1 MSLGHADG
9 EAWLRF
15 GKDGFRQESL
25 KDMVGFGVF
34 GAGEIGGIHAGHI
47 NSHPGAN
54 LISICDPNVGRASSL
69 ANEFGA
75 KVARSPEEMIAD
87 REVDAAVIA
96 ASTIAHREL
105 ARLCLMHG
113 KPFLCEKPVDL
124 SLDSAIE
131 TLRLARKSGVVAGMG
146 FNRRYDFQHSILKDA
161 VAEGEIGRI
170 EMMHFTSRTH
180 ALPNLD
186 YIKNSGGMLRD
197 KGAHFFDLACWIA
210 GERPVEVYA
219 VGDCLIEPRFA
230 KHGDVDTAMVVLRM
244 ESGALCHF
252 NFSRRTNYG
261 YDESIE
267 VFGSEGKMESRPP
280 VPLNLVRSSGE
291 HVHSEGIHGHWVPRF
306 VESYF
311 EQLDA
316 FIQRLEGPVL
326 TFPMLADGVV
336 AEAIADAGIRSMK
349 EARSVRL
356 DLDF

>member
-1 MSLGHADG
+1 
-9 EAWLRF
+9 
-15 GKDGFRQESL
+15 
-25 KDMVGFGVF
+25 MVGFGIF
-34 GAGEIGGIHAGHI
+34 GAGEIGGIHADHI
-47 NSHPGAN
+47 NSHPGTS
-54 LISICDPNVGRASSL
+54 LVSIYDLNAGRSSSL

-75 KVARSPEEMIAD
+75 GVAGSPEEMLANPK
-87 REVDAAVIA
+87 VDAAIIA
-96 ASTIAHREL
+96 ASTGAHCEL
-105 ARLCLMHG
+105 ARLCLAHG

-131 TLRLARKSGVVAGMG
+131 TLRLARKSGVIAGMG
-146 FNRRYDFQHSILKDA
+146 FNRRYDFQHSTLKDA
-161 VAEGEIGRI
+161 VADGEIGRI
-170 EMMHFTSRTH
+170 EMMHFTSRTQ

-219 VGDCLIEPRFA
+219 IGDCLIEPRFA
-230 KHGDVDTAMVVLRM
+230 KHGDVDTAMVILRM

-267 VFGSEGKMESRPP
+267 VFGSEGKFESRPP
-280 VPLNLVRSSGE
+280 VPLNLVHSSGE
-291 HVHSEGIHGHWVPRF
+291 LVHSEGIHGHWVPRF

-326 TFPMLADGVV
+326 TFPMLVDGVV
-336 AEAIADAGIRSMK
+336 AEAIADAGLRSMK
-349 EARSVRL
+349 GGGSVQL

>member
-1 MSLGHADG
+1 
-9 EAWLRF
+9 
-15 GKDGFRQESL
+15 
-25 KDMVGFGVF
+25 MVGFGVF
-34 GAGEIGGIHAGHI
+34 GAGEIGGIHADHI

-75 KVARSPEEMIAD
+75 KVARSPEEMISD

-96 ASTIAHREL
+96 ASTVAHCEL
-105 ARLCLMHG
+105 ARLCLTHG

-124 SLDSAIE
+124 SLDSAME
-131 TLRLARKSGVVAGMG
+131 TLRIARKSGVVAGMG

-170 EMMHFTSRTH
+170 EMMHFTSRTQ

-267 VFGSEGKMESRPP
+267 VFGSEGKMEARPP

-311 EQLDA
+311 KQLDA